1 MGGESKNQRRHASR
15 KRSKAKK
22 KRQAGDNEARE
33 KQEADDKDA
42 RKEQQ
47 AGDKQER
54 ARQQTSDSEVV
65 LEPKHIAVQV
75 AAREAAADNTVRAR
89 SASVGE
95 GAAMVSVAFAA
106 GLFAMAAGGGI
117 DAAATPDPNA
127 RRHAASTRQQRRQHN
142 TVQCKTQAGLGRRTM
157 PQQMPK
163 TFTRRGG
170 RGR

>member
-1 MGGESKNQRRHASR
+1 MGGTV
-15 KRSKAKK
+15 KRSKARK

-142 TVQCKTQAGLGRRTM
+142 RPMQDSCRTRKAHHATTDAKNIHASRRQRPLTAYI
-157 PQQMPK
+157 
-163 TFTRRGG
+163 
-170 RGR
+170 